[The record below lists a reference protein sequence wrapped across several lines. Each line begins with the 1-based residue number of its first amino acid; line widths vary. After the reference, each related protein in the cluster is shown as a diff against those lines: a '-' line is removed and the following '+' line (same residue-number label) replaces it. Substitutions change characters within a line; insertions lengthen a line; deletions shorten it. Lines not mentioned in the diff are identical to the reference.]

1 MIRYAT
7 ERTAMRTAHRT
18 GLKVGAVIATLALI
32 PMVTGPRAQAGK
44 LEGVG
49 IGAGAGA
56 LIAGPIGAVI
66 GGVVGYAVG
75 GPDIFTSG
83 KRYRAPKKADK
94 KS

>member
-1 MIRYAT
+1 
-7 ERTAMRTAHRT
+7 MRTA
-18 GLKVGAVIATLALI
+18 LKVGAVIATLALM

-56 LIAGPIGAVI
+56 LVAGPIGAVI
-66 GGVVGYAVG
+66 GGLIGYAVG
-75 GPDIFTSG
+75 GPDIVTSG
-83 KRYRAPKKADK
+83 KKHRAPKKTPQ